1 MVSANDATNKA
12 STAFC
17 LSTYDDHSKLVSSDK
32 SILNEVKIS
41 IYHTMSILNEVR
53 LKVMQAAS
61 FLEVAAAQRLE
72 TLVRGGVAS
81 ANLKE
86 GKIFVFRNQG

>member
-1 MVSANDATNKA
+1 
-12 STAFC
+12 
-17 LSTYDDHSKLVSSDK
+17 
-32 SILNEVKIS
+32 
-41 IYHTMSILNEVR
+41 MSILNEVR

>member
-1 MVSANDATNKA
+1 MTTRSLQAVIKV
-12 STAFC
+12 
-17 LSTYDDHSKLVSSDK
+17 Y
-32 SILNEVKIS
+32 LNEVKIS